1 MDFNNTI
8 KPVYKIDNFS
18 IYHYGEITSTADAVK
33 DEFFNNIKDK
43 FVVVADNQSVGRGRG
58 AKSWSSLGGNLFANI
73 VIPIS
78 GDISKYSQMS
88 FVMGLVI
95 SDIVSNITPD
105 NTKVEVKWPNDVLVN
120 GAKICGV
127 LLEIVNNKLS
137 IGVGF
142 NVKSAPVIPD
152 YETCCLS
159 DLGVNVDKLEIL
171 NQLIERFNQWF
182 DAWEKQGFDVILSMW
197 KSRAKG
203 IGSPIKVNLAT
214 ETITGTFVDVN
225 GDGAIVLETDAGR
238 KLINSGEVVLV

>member
-1 MDFNNTI
+1 MDFNNTT

-33 DEFFNNIKDK
+33 DDFFKATNDN
-43 FVVVADNQSVGRGRG
+43 FVVVADNQTVGRGRG
-58 AKSWSSLGGNLFANI
+58 AKSWNSHTGNLFANI

-95 SDIVSNITPD
+95 SDIVSNLTD
-105 NTKVEVKWPNDVLVN
+105 NKQVQVKWPNDVLVG
-120 GAKICGV
+120 GAKICGI

-152 YETCCLS
+152 YETCSLA
-159 DLGVNVDKLEIL
+159 DLGENIDKLEIL
-171 NQLIERFNQWF
+171 KQLIERFNQWL
-182 DAWEKQGFDVILSMW
+182 DTWEVQGFDVILSMW
-197 KSRAKG
+197 KNRAKG
-203 IGSPIKVNLAT
+203 IGSPIKVNLADK
-214 ETITGTFVDVN
+214 TISGTFVDVDN
-225 GDGAIVLETDAGR
+225 NGAIILETPSGTQI
-238 KLINSGEVVLV
+238 INSGEVVLA

>member
-8 KPVYKIDNFS
+8 KPVYKIDEFS
-18 IYHYGEITSTADAVK
+18 IYHYGEITSTADVVK
-33 DEFFNNIKDK
+33 SDFFKSINDN
-43 FVVVADNQSVGRGRG
+43 FVVVADNQTIGRGRG
-58 AKSWSSLGGNLFANI
+58 AKSWNSLGGNLFANI

-78 GDISKYSQMS
+78 GDMGKYSQMS

-95 SDIVSNITPD
+95 SDIVCNLTD
-105 NTKVEVKWPNDVLVN
+105 NKQVQVKWPNDVLVG

-142 NVKSAPVIPD
+142 NVKSAPVITD
-152 YETCCLS
+152 YDTCCLS

-171 NQLIERFNQWF
+171 NQLIERFTNWYNT
-182 DAWEKQGFDVILSMW
+182 WEVQGFDVILSMW

-203 IGSPIKVNLAT
+203 IGETIKVNLAN
-214 ETITGTFVDVN
+214 ETISGTFVDVD
-225 GDGAIVLETDAGR
+225 GDGAIILETPQGR
-238 KLINSGEVVLV
+238 QLINSGEVVLA